1 MPSNSTDNIYSSE
14 YRQSAQPIPADI
26 IGYDNTD
33 SGLTATNAQAA
44 IDELAGALDDLSGAD
59 VSYDGTDSGLSATTV
74 QGAVD
79 ELAGALDDLSGA
91 DVSYDGTTSGLEATT
106 MQDAVDELAGDVATI
121 VQMPALPTDS
131 ADGTYV
137 LKATASSGTITYAWV
152 IEV

>member
-44 IDELAGALDDLSGAD
+44 IDELAGTLDDLSGVD
-59 VSYDGTDSGLSATTV
+59 VSYDGTDSGLSATTM

-79 ELAGALDDLSGA
+79 ELAG
-91 DVSYDGTTSGLEATT
+91 DVEA
-106 MQDAVDELAGDVATI
+106 I
-121 VQMPALPTDS
+121 VQMPALPSDS

-137 LKATASSGTITYAWV
+137 LKATVSSGTITYVWV
-152 IEV
+152 VEV